1 MDAFTW
7 NTCFVTGLDE
17 VDAQHKGLVDL
28 INRFGDVISKDGGA
42 SDEEI
47 EIVFSDLA
55 RYAVFHFAEEEA
67 MMDAMQ
73 LHAGYISQHR
83 QSHAKFLE
91 EVNSLHPQADGGNA
105 TTAKSLLQF
114 LTHWLAYH
122 ILGSDRFMARQIE
135 LIKTGVSAQEAY
147 ATQIST
153 NDPATDTLLTALNG
167 LFQQV
172 SERNHD
178 LQLLN
183 RTLEARVAERTR
195 ELTEVNARLNELAN
209 TDVLTGLPNRRYALR
224 FFAETWSDADMSSH
238 PLSCMMIDADGFKG
252 INDTFGHDAGD
263 EVLRVLSRLL
273 SRLVRT
279 DDVVC
284 RLGGDEFL
292 IICVGTALQDALNLG
307 EKLRSAVS
315 ELQVP
320 VPGGH
325 WKGSLSV
332 GVAARRTGM
341 SGIEDLMKAADEG
354 VYLAKRNG
362 RNCVATVQQASLGN

>member
-7 NTCFVTGLDE
+7 NSCFITGLSE
-17 VDAQHKGLVDL
+17 VDTQHRGLVDL
-28 INRFGDVISKDGGA
+28 INRFGEVISQDGGA
-42 SDEEI
+42 TSAEI
-47 EIVFSDLA
+47 ERVFSELA
-55 RYAVFHFAEEEA
+55 DYAVFHFAEEEA

-73 LHAGYISQHR
+73 LHPPYVNQHR
-83 QSHAKFLE
+83 LSHAKFLE
-91 EVNSLHPQADGGNA
+91 EVKGLHPQVDGGNA
-105 TTAKSLLQF
+105 AMAKSLLQF

-135 LIKTGVSAQEAY
+135 LIKTGLSAEEAY
-147 ATQIST
+147 ATHIST

-178 LQLLN
+178 LQQLN
-183 RTLEARVAERTR
+183 TTLEARVSERTR
-195 ELTEVNARLNELAN
+195 ELVEVNERLNELAN

-224 FFAETWSDADMSSH
+224 YFADAWKDVELTKHS
-238 PLSCMMIDADGFKG
+238 LSCLMIDADGFKG
-252 INDTFGHDAGD
+252 INDTYGHDAGD

-292 IICVGTALQDALNLG
+292 IICTGTPLPEALKLA
-307 EKLRSAVS
+307 EKLRKAVS
-315 ELQVP
+315 ELRVS
-320 VPGGH
+320 VGSGYWH
-325 WKGSLSV
+325 GSLSV
-332 GVAARRTGM
+332 GVAAKLNGM
-341 SGIEDLMKAADEG
+341 PALEDLMKAADEG
-354 VYLAKRNG
+354 VYRAKHNG
-362 RNCVATVQQASLGN
+362 RNCVATVQSLT